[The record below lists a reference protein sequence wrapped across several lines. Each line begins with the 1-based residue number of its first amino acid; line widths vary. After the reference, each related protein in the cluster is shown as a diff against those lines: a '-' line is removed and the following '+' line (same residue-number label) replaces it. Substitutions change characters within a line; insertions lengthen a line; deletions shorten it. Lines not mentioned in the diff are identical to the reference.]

1 MATRERIRR
10 YTEVRLRRWLM
21 RRSGFTGIGLKRFP
35 TKYLHETFG
44 RYDVRVT
51 RRDLSNAKA

>member
-21 RRSGFTGIGLKRFP
+21 RRSGYRGTGLNRFP
-35 TKYLHETFG
+35 AKYLHETLG
-44 RYDVRVT
+44 LYDVRV
-51 RRDLSNAKA
+51 RRCDLSNAKA